1 MREHEREAQL
11 AEAVELGRQ
20 EERQR
25 NQKAIDDANDSF
37 AALAEANEQGAALV
51 KRVERAQIA
60 GALAEQRRSLEHE
73 INESR
78 LATGHEIAEL
88 THVGDM
94 RHAREIHLLKEQ
106 LEAAHKVSA
115 NLATKVSELESKLEQ
130 TKEGQIAAWQSRSLR
145 RMLNYSL
152 AKGWGAW
159 HELYET

>member
-1 MREHEREAQL
+1 MRRAEIADKLLSDELRKSAAVLAQAQAQVHEERQLALMREHEREAQL

-94 RHAREIHLLKEQ
+94 RHAREVHLLKEQ
-106 LEAAHKVSA
+106 LEAAHKVS
-115 NLATKVSELESKLEQ
+115 S
-130 TKEGQIAAWQSRSLR
+130 
-145 RMLNYSL
+145 
-152 AKGWGAW
+152 
-159 HELYET
+159 